1 MTANR
6 PVRPRSVER
15 ALAYPYDVPERSY
28 VIHAGEVS
36 DVGCDGCL
44 GDLSDRTP
52 VLAVGSNQS
61 PSALAWKFSLPEDG
75 PVPVVRVR
83 LKDFDSVYCAHFA
96 GYGSVPATLHQAP
109 GTTVTL
115 FVNWLNAAQLARM
128 HETEIRRGNYVYG
141 HLDGV
146 EMETEFGPKLTRIGM
161 YLATFGALTLDGS
174 PVALAEVKAEGRRHP
189 ALGQRDLLARLVAR
203 IAPDVSIED
212 FVQRNMDD
220 EAERLRRRESLLA
233 SALTWADPRF
243 TPARP

>member
-1 MTANR
+1 MTDR
-6 PVRPRSVER
+6 PIRPRSVER
-15 ALAYPYDVPERSY
+15 ALAYPYDVPDRSY

-36 DVGCDGCL
+36 PVGCDGCL

-96 GYGSVPATLHQAP
+96 GYGSVPATLHHAP

-115 FVNWLNAAQLARM
+115 FVNWLNPAQLQRM
-128 HETEIRRGNYVYG
+128 HDTEIRRGNYVYG

-146 EMETEFGPKLTRIGM
+146 DMEPEFGPRLDRIGL
-161 YLATFGALTLDGS
+161 YLATFGALTLDGR
-174 PVALAEVKAEGRRHP
+174 PVPLAEVPAEGRAHP
-189 ALGQRDLLARLVAR
+189 AQCQRDLLARLVAM
-203 IAPDVSIED
+203 IAPGDSIES

-220 EAERLRRRESLLA
+220 EDERLRRRETLLA
-233 SALTWADPRF
+233 TAEPFADPRF
-243 TPARP
+243 RPHRD